1 VSFDDV
7 RGLDH
12 GVWVPMLYLLP
23 AARIPVFQVSLPFE
37 FDAENALKLGK
48 ALQPLRQKGVLVM
61 GSGSLTHNLR
71 EIGQTDPNNT
81 RYALEFTAWIRRH
94 VQARDLSALTD
105 YRRHAP
111 HAERAH
117 PTEEHFLPLLVAVG
131 ASDDDD
137 AVDVIEGGMTYGV
150 LSMESYVFG
159 RLD

>member
-1 VSFDDV
+1 
-7 RGLDH
+7 
-12 GVWVPMLYLLP
+12 
-23 AARIPVFQVSLPFE
+23 
-37 FDAENALKLGK
+37 
-48 ALQPLRQKGVLVM
+48 
-61 GSGSLTHNLR
+61 
-71 EIGQTDPNNT
+71 
-81 RYALEFTAWIRRH
+81 
-94 VQARDLSALTD
+94 LSALTD